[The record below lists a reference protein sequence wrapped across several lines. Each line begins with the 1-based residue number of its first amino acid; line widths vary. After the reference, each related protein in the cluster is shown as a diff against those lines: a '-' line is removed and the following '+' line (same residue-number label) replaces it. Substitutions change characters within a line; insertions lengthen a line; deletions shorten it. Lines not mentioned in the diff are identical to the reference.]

1 MKNLCYV
8 RALGSTPTRIYLVTR
23 LHDHPLISPKIY
35 LHLLTP
41 YLNIS
46 KLKDNYRAYYLFC
59 VHAGVTVQ
67 LENA

>member
-8 RALGSTPTRIYLVTR
+8 RALGSIPTRIYLVTH
-23 LHDHPLISPKIY
+23 LHNHPRISPKIY
-35 LHLLTP
+35 FHLLTP

-46 KLKDNYRAYYLFC
+46 KLKDNYRAYCLFC
-59 VHAGVTVQ
+59 VHAGVMVQ